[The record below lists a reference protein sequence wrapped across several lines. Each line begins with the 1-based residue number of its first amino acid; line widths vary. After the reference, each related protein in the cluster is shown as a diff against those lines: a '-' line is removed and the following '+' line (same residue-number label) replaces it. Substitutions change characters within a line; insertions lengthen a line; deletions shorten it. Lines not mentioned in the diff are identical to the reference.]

1 MRKKMGKTEKYYEK
15 KNTHTEQ
22 NVWTL
27 AISVEVYWEIS
38 A

>member
-15 KNTHTEQ
+15 KHTEQ